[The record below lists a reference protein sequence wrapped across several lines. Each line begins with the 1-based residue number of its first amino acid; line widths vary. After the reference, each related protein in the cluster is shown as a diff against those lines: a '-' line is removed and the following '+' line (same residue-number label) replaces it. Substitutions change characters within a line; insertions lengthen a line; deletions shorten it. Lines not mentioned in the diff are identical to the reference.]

1 MSAWDIGALSCW
13 DRRTEKK
20 PWAYKNMPIPILF
33 KHVFWAG
40 SRNMD
45 MNEDTIHCVNHM
57 SAWDIGALVDRVTKK
72 GTMDLQQHAH
82 SCTPNIYQACYISSW
97 APYRVVMADRKKQGL
112 TSLPMS
118 WYCLQN
124 NQFITVWDLAF
135 LVVKSIV
142 KTLTIYHSLIIWK
155 CLMACYGSLRLW

>member
-1 MSAWDIGALSCW
+1 MLYLVEIVELKRNHELTKTRPFLSFLNMYSEPAHEIWIWMKTRYTVLTTCQHGISVLLLIAL
-13 DRRTEKK
+13 
-20 PWAYKNMPIPILF
+20 
-33 KHVFWAG
+33 
-40 SRNMD
+40 
-45 MNEDTIHCVNHM
+45 
-57 SAWDIGALVDRVTKK
+57 TKK

-97 APYRVVMADRKKQGL
+97 APYRVVTGDRKKQGL

-155 CLMACYGSLRLW
+155 YLMACYGSLRLW